1 MAPDLIFAGPT
12 PALAALHA
20 ETGSIPLVF
29 VQVSDPVRLGFV
41 ASLPRPGGNI
51 TGFTTYEH
59 SIGGKWLELLK
70 DAAPGTSRVAVI
82 FDSEVPS
89 QPPYLQAIETAA
101 PSFGVRLTFADVHN
115 AADIERAISAFAQ
128 QPNGSLIVVPNPLTI
143 VDRDHIITLAA
154 RHSLPAM
161 YPYRFF
167 ASSGGLMSYGIDLAD
182 QYRRAASYV
191 DAILKGAK
199 PRRAMQLSARKV
211 AKIAKPTGSKL

>member
-1 MAPDLIFAGPT
+1 
-12 PALAALHA
+12 
-20 ETGSIPLVF
+20 
-29 VQVSDPVRLGFV
+29 
-41 ASLPRPGGNI
+41 
-51 TGFTTYEH
+51 
-59 SIGGKWLELLK
+59 
-70 DAAPGTSRVAVI
+70 VAVI